1 MRLLIISTIGRR
13 SVSKLLTTLAATA
26 FAIGAAFGAPA
37 LAQEATPTPHAET
50 KAAFTA
56 GLEAKFKS
64 LDTNGD
70 GSIESSEADA
80 ANAKTAQR
88 TEAALSAKMDAEFAR
103 LDTNKD
109 KQLSPAEFKAMAPK
123 AKPVP
128 AAESIGRV
136 DGNKDKKLSF
146 AEFSAGPLRAFDQVD
161 ANKDGT
167 LSVAEQQ
174 GQAEGR

>member
-1 MRLLIISTIGRR
+1 
-13 SVSKLLTTLAATA
+13 VHKLLTTLAAS
-26 FAIGAAFGAPA
+26 AIAVGAATAVPA
-37 LAQEATPTPHAET
+37 LAQDKAPATALHPET

-56 GLEAKFKS
+56 GLQAKFKS

-70 GSIESSEADA
+70 GIIEISEADA
-80 ANAKTAQR
+80 ANAKAAQR
-88 TEAALSAKMDAEFAR
+88 TEAALNAKMDAEFAK

-109 KQLSPAEFKAMAPK
+109 KQLSPAEFRGMAPK

-128 AAESIGRV
+128 AAQSISRI
-136 DGNKDKKLSF
+136 DSNKDSKLTF
-146 AEFSAGPLRAFDQVD
+146 AEFSAGPLGAFDQVD

-174 GQAEGR
+174 GGGPQGR

>member
-1 MRLLIISTIGRR
+1 
-13 SVSKLLTTLAATA
+13 VSKLLTTLAATA
-26 FAIGAAFGAPA
+26 IAIGAAFAAPA
-37 LAQEATPTPHAET
+37 LAQDAAGVPHPET

-56 GLEAKFKS
+56 GLQAKFKS

-70 GSIESSEADA
+70 GSIEAAEADA
-80 ANAKTAQR
+80 ANSRAAVR
-88 TEAALSAKMDAEFAR
+88 MEANLNAKMDAEFAQ

-109 KQLSPAEFKAMAPK
+109 KQLSIAEFKAIAPK

-128 AAESIGRV
+128 AAQSIARI
-136 DGNKDKKLSF
+136 DGNKDHKLSY
-146 AEFSAGPLRAFDQVD
+146 AEFSAGPLGGFDRMD

>member
-1 MRLLIISTIGRR
+1 MP
-13 SVSKLLTTLAATA
+13 KLLTTLAASA
-26 FAIGAAFGAPA
+26 IVIGATSAVPA
-37 LAQEATPTPHAET
+37 LAQPAATAPQPET

-56 GLEAKFKS
+56 GLQAKFKA
-64 LDTNGD
+64 LDANGN
-70 GSIESSEADA
+70 GSIEISEADA
-80 ANAKTAQR
+80 ANTRAAQR
-88 TEAALSAKMDAEFAR
+88 TEAALSAKMDAEFAK

-128 AAESIGRV
+128 AAQSIARM
-136 DGNKDKKLSF
+136 DSNKDQKLTF
-146 AEFSAGPLRAFDQVD
+146 AEFSASALGAFDQVD

-174 GQAEGR
+174 GGPQGR